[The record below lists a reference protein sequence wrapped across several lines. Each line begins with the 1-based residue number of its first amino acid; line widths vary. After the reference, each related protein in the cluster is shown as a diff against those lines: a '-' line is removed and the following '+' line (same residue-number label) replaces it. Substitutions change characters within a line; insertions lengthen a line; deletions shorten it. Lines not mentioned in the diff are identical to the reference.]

1 MTSPAFKAW
10 EIIKALAVP
19 LALGLGLFVWQS
31 NARMSNIETAL
42 DHLDRDITRLET
54 KFNDYRGRV
63 IRLKETTLEFEGRI
77 STVQQSLQDVTD
89 RLNRITDII
98 TKDLK
103 LMPPLRSAI
112 PPESNLLQI
121 PIPTSL
127 RDGFR
132 DEVE

>member
-1 MTSPAFKAW
+1 MTSPTSKAW

-19 LALGLGLFVWQS
+19 LALGLGVFVWQS

-42 DHLDRDITRLET
+42 HHLDRDINRLET
-54 KFNDYRGRV
+54 KSDNYVGSVRILRESV
-63 IRLKETTLEFEGRI
+63 LEFEGRI
-77 STVQQSLQDVTD
+77 STVQQSLHDVTN
-89 RLNRITDII
+89 RLNRITDVL

-112 PPESNLLQI
+112 PPESDLLQI
-121 PIPTSL
+121 PIPTS
-127 RDGFR
+127 RSDGFR